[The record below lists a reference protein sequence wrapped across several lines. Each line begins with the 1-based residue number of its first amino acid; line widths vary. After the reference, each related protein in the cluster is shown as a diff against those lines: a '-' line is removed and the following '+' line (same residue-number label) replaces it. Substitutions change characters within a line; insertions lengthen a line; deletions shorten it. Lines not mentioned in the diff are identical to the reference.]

1 MVYVNQNRRTLHRRR
16 RINTTSTIA
25 CIVATEV
32 LPTFSF
38 KMDMIRRF
46 FELLK
51 WCGAEARTLALEAS
65 PLRKL
70 PPELILHIASYLP
83 PESAASLALSCHALH
98 SCLGLQC
105 LQPLKKAECSVLNGF
120 LRLLDRDLPGH
131 LLCPH
136 CNKFHSMSSAEAH
149 LPSRRTSLT
158 SKPSLACW
166 KADSGTDVKMATH
179 FEFSS
184 TIFRMAMKAHR
195 QGHDTANLINLLS
208 YGTMNFVRSGFIEQC
223 SATVRIQDGSLLVRE
238 QRVFMIPS
246 SQKLPLPWHGGID
259 ICPHIQFAT
268 MLGLYKYGIQ
278 IPHSDAIEGYENRQG
293 IIYCEHCYTEFR
305 VDFKGY
311 GRAGNA
317 MFVTR
322 WMDIGE
328 GRDPSDF
335 KWRSRLWYHTGTMR
349 RKATFRRGSIC
360 AAFEQK
366 ADSEFKFDSL
376 LTAQNVKD
384 LRTKSPWPWPENVEL
399 SCDRVRRY
407 FVVRHG
413 TFVPF

>member
-1 MVYVNQNRRTLHRRR
+1 
-16 RINTTSTIA
+16 
-25 CIVATEV
+25 
-32 LPTFSF
+32 
-38 KMDMIRRF
+38 MIRRF

-51 WCGAEARTLALEAS
+51 WCRAKARPLALEAS

-70 PPELILHIASYLP
+70 PLELILYIASYLP
-83 PESAASLALSCHALH
+83 PELAASLALSCHALY
-98 SCLGLQC
+98 SCLEIQC
-105 LQPLKKAECSVLNGF
+105 LQPLKKAERSVVNEF
-120 LRLLDRDLPGH
+120 LRLLARDLSGH

-136 CNKFHSMSSAEAH
+136 CSKFHSMSLAETH
-149 LPSRRTSLT
+149 LPSRRTSLN
-158 SKPSLACW
+158 SKPLLACW
-166 KADSGTDVKMATH
+166 KADLGSDIKMATY
-179 FEFSS
+179 FKFSS
-184 TIFRMAMKAHR
+184 TIFRMAMKTYR
-195 QGHDTANLINLLS
+195 QGHDTTNLINHLS
-208 YGTMNFVRSGFIEQC
+208 YGTTTFARSGFVEQC
-223 SATVRIQDGSLLVRE
+223 SAIVRIQDGSLLMRE
-238 QRVFMIPS
+238 QRVFMIPP

-278 IPHSDAIEGYENRQG
+278 IPYSDTIQGYENRQG

-317 MFVTR
+317 MFITR

-328 GRDPSDF
+328 GRDLNDL
-335 KWRSRLWYHTGTMR
+335 KWKSRLWYLTGTKKR
-349 RKATFRRGSIC
+349 VAFRRGSIC

-376 LTAQNVKD
+376 LTAQNEKD
-384 LRTKSPWPWPENVEL
+384 LRTKSPCPWPKNVEL

-407 FVVRHG
+407 FVVKHG